1 MVQMNLSTK
10 QHGHREQTWGCQE
23 GGEKGEGWISSLELE
38 DANSD
43 FFFFL
48 SFVLLGPHKQHM
60 GVPWLGV

>member
-1 MVQMNLSTK
+1 MNLSTK

-43 FFFFL
+43 FFFFCLL
-48 SFVLLGPHKQHM
+48 SF
-60 GVPWLGV
+60 